1 MKPACGW
8 LYTLHHYGYPPSLED
23 TLKGISKAAE
33 WGFEAF
39 EMEAIGEENLKLL
52 YAHRHEIRTHIDSLG
67 LVLANFVPMLPD
79 IVSLDRA
86 RQVHALEMFELG
98 TRLAV
103 SLGARLVM
111 CNSFQVPLDY
121 IGEAPADD
129 PIHYGKRFQVRV
141 TPEFSWDRVW
151 QNLVAAIGRCAE
163 IAADH
168 GIRLGMEL
176 RVAEA
181 VSNTDAYLRL
191 HETVG
196 NPNLGVV
203 FDTAHLHAQKEIL
216 PLSIEKLKDR
226 IFFVHASDNDG
237 RTNEHLALGDGTID
251 WAGVFQALQKHRYDG
266 YIGLDIGD
274 CPDLESAY
282 LRSKRFVED
291 FAQG

>member
-23 TLKGISKAAE
+23 TFKGISKAAE

-52 YAHRHEIRTHIDSLG
+52 YAHHHEIRAHIDSLG

-86 RQVHALEMFELG
+86 RQMRALEMFELG
-98 TRLAV
+98 TQLAV

-111 CNSFQVPLDY
+111 CDSFQVPLDY
-121 IGEAPADD
+121 IGEAPGDD

-163 IAADH
+163 ITAGH
-168 GIRLGMEL
+168 GIRLAMEL
-176 RVAEA
+176 RIAEA
-181 VSNTDAYLRL
+181 VSNTDAFLRL
-191 HETVG
+191 YEAVG

-216 PLSIEKLKDR
+216 PLSVEKLKDR
-226 IFFVHASDNDG
+226 VFFVHASDNDG
-237 RTNEHLALGDGTID
+237 RTNEHLALGYGTID
-251 WAGVFQALQKHRYDG
+251 WAGVFQALQKHHYDG

-274 CPDLESAY
+274 CPDLEGAY

-291 FAQG
+291 LAQV